1 MADPSQSMAIRDIM
15 TMDVVSTA
23 PDATILEVAKSM
35 SRMDIGSIIIVDRER
50 AIGLITEADILRRV
64 VAKERNIR
72 TTRAREIM
80 SSPIIHVE
88 PQTPLTQAMRIMAQS
103 RIRRL
108 AVLKNHSLV
117 GIVTSRDILRWSPEL
132 IDILI
137 ESLKIKEGEHV
148 SGEQEEEDR
157 LIAYGG
163 SCDMC
168 GGYSTELT
176 LVDGQYVCEDCRR

>member
-15 TMDVVSTA
+15 TLDVVTTS
-23 PDATILEVAKSM
+23 PNATVLEVAKSM
-35 SRMDIGSIIIVDRER
+35 SRMDIGSIIIVDKER
-50 AIGLITEADILRRV
+50 AIGLITEADIVRRV
-64 VAKERNIR
+64 VAKERDIHA
-72 TTRAREIM
+72 THAREIM

-88 PQTPLTQAMRIMAQS
+88 PETPLTRAMRVMAQS

-108 AVLKNHSLV
+108 AVLKNQSLV

-137 ESLKIKEGEHV
+137 ESLKIKEGEHI
-148 SGEQEEEDR
+148 SGEKEEEDH

-163 SCDMC
+163 TCDIC

-176 LVDGQYVCEDCRR
+176 VVNGQYICEDCRS